1 MTEPEFIMAI
11 NRSRVFSARQ
21 MPDQRIIAT
30 SDKGVKIYHESKR
43 HNKMTLKILDTDTS
57 YDIPSHVELDEIILI
72 LKAGTRDDV
81 VAYSDKYLR
90 KI

>member
-1 MTEPEFIMAI
+1 
-11 NRSRVFSARQ
+11 
-21 MPDQRIIAT
+21 
-30 SDKGVKIYHESKR
+30 
-43 HNKMTLKILDTDTS
+43 MTLKILDTDAS
-57 YDIPSHVELDEIILI
+57 YNIPSHVELDEIILI